1 MTLTAEQLEER
12 RRGIGGSDAGAVLG
26 LNPYRTPV
34 AVWLE
39 KTGRAEPEDLSDN
52 EAVYWG
58 NRLEDVVAEEFSRR
72 TGLKVRRCNRTL
84 THPDLPFVIA
94 HIDRQILSDGKR
106 GPGVLEVKTAGQ
118 YAASKWGPSGT
129 DQVPDEYLVQTAHY
143 LAVTG
148 YAYARLA
155 VLIGGRDLRIYEI
168 PRDEELID
176 LVHGQEERIW
186 HGDVEADVPPPPVT
200 VGDIETLYA
209 VDDGETLLAS
219 AEIEDAA
226 RTLAEIKAQIK
237 SLEEHASSLEERI
250 KAAMRDYSVLVDAEG
265 NPLVTWKKSKD
276 SQRLDTKRLKEEQPE
291 IWSRYSRTVPGSRWF
306 LLKVKPD
313 QR

>member
-1 MTLTAEQLEER
+1 MALTAEQLEER

-176 LVHGQEERIW
+176 LVLRQEERFW
-186 HGDVEADVPPPPVT
+186 HEHVEADMPPPPVT

-209 VDDGETLLAS
+209 VDNGETLLAS

-291 IWSRYSRTVPGSRWF
+291 IWSRYCRTVPGSRRF